1 MLGTVVAKIV
11 ALVLSENDTIGPEEA
26 GSAYFAGN
34 GPSGGAERPG
44 ILGFARPPDRHADR
58 DGDGD
63 EPAGFSDIRPFD
75 ENRRGIGIVEV
86 PTPEEGRRTVNR
98 PSSTEE
104 RRVGKALDR
113 ECKSGW
119 SPYTYKKKN
128 K

>member
-34 GPSGGAERPG
+34 GPSGGAERLG

-63 EPAGFSDIRPFD
+63 ETAGCRDIRPFD
-75 ENRRGIGIVEV
+75 EDRRGIGIVEV
-86 PTPEEGRRTVNR
+86 PPPEEGRRIR
-98 PSSTEE
+98 SEEQPSELQLIMRHS
-104 RRVGKALDR
+104 
-113 ECKSGW
+113 
-119 SPYTYKKKN
+119 
-128 K
+128 

>member
-34 GPSGGAERPG
+34 GPSGGAERLG

-63 EPAGFSDIRPFD
+63 ETAGCRDIRPFD
-75 ENRRGIGIVEV
+75 EDRRGIGIVEV
-86 PTPEEGRRTVNR
+86 PTPEEGRRKVDWPAGQLAPKNGKESRKTR
-98 PSSTEE
+98 E
-104 RRVGKALDR
+104 R
-113 ECKSGW
+113 E
-119 SPYTYKKKN
+119 
-128 K
+128 